1 MRDSFFIQLI
11 FTIFTLR
18 EMKYYIYIWLVL
30 IAFAGGFFLGRG
42 KVRTS
47 VKTEYVKGE
56 TVVRPVKIP
65 YPTTVYIPYVY
76 FLPTKSDTLY
86 LDGEHYPIQTVD
98 TAKIIEEY
106 ITQNTYEF
114 NVFDDDNGKLDINQ
128 TIQYNKLQSFDYS
141 FTPIH
146 KTTTIMKK
154 NLFEPFGSVGY
165 TTFNQVSFGGGF
177 FLNNIGLEY
186 NYIMGDV
193 SGHGLSVKIKF

>member
-1 MRDSFFIQLI
+1 
-11 FTIFTLR
+11 
-18 EMKYYIYIWLVL
+18 MKYYIHIGLVL
-30 IAFAGGFFLGRG
+30 IAFTAGFFLGRG
-42 KVRTS
+42 KVKTS

-141 FTPIH
+141 FTPVH
-146 KTTTIMKK
+146 KNTIINKK
-154 NLFEPFGSVGY
+154 NLFEPF
-165 TTFNQVSFGGGF
+165 VSFGYNTLQQANIGGGF
-177 FLNNIGLEY
+177 FYHNIGIEY
-186 NYIMGDV
+186 NYIFNTFDKRTAHSFG
-193 SGHGLSVKIKF
+193 VKYKF

>member
-1 MRDSFFIQLI
+1 
-11 FTIFTLR
+11 
-18 EMKYYIYIWLVL
+18 MKYYIYIGIII

-65 YPTTVYIPYVY
+65 YPSTVYIQSVY
-76 FLPTKSDTLY
+76 FLPTKNDTLY
-86 LDGEHYPIQTVD
+86 LDGEPYPIQTVD

-114 NVFDDDNGKLDINQ
+114 NAFDDDNGKLDINQ
-128 TIQYNKLQSFDYS
+128 TIQYNRLQSFDYS

-146 KTTTIMKK
+146 KNTIITKK

-193 SGHGLSVKIKF
+193 SGHGLSVKLKF

>member
-1 MRDSFFIQLI
+1 
-11 FTIFTLR
+11 
-18 EMKYYIYIWLVL
+18 MKYYIYIALVL

-42 KVRTS
+42 KVKTF

-65 YPTTVYIPYVY
+65 YPATVYIPSVY
-76 FLPTKSDTLY
+76 FLPTKNDTLY
-86 LDGEHYPIQTVD
+86 LDGEPYPIQTVD

-114 NVFDDDNGKLDINQ
+114 NAFNDDNGKLDIRQ

-146 KTTTIMKK
+146 KNTIITKK

-177 FLNNIGLEY
+177 FLNNLGLEY

-193 SGHGLSVKIKF
+193 SGHGLSVKLKF

>member
-1 MRDSFFIQLI
+1 MSK
-11 FTIFTLR
+11 T
-18 EMKYYIYIWLVL
+18 YISIIVLLVV
-30 IAFAGGFFLGRG
+30 FAAGFFLGRG

-65 YPTTVYIPYVY
+65 VPSTIYIPTAYL
-76 FLPTKSDTLY
+76 LPTKSDTLY
-86 LDGEHYPIQTVD
+86 LDGNPYPIQTVD
-98 TAKIIEEY
+98 TAKIIQEY

-114 NVFDDDNGKLDINQ
+114 NAFDNDNGKLDIKQ
-128 TIQYNKLQSFDYS
+128 TIQYNRLQSFDYS

-146 KTTTIMKK
+146 KNTTITKK

-165 TTFNQVSFGGGF
+165 TTFSQVSFGGGF
-177 FLNNIGLEY
+177 FLNNLGLEY

-193 SGHGLSVKIKF
+193 SGHGLSVKLKF

>member
-1 MRDSFFIQLI
+1 MEMGKI
-11 FTIFTLR
+11 
-18 EMKYYIYIWLVL
+18 MKYYICIGLVL

-86 LDGEHYPIQTVD
+86 LGGEHYPIQTVD

-114 NVFDDDNGKLDINQ
+114 NVFDDDNGRLDINQ

-146 KTTTIMKK
+146 KNTIITKK

-177 FLNNIGLEY
+177 FLNNLGLEY
-186 NYIMGDV
+186 QYIMGDV
-193 SGHGLSVKIKF
+193 SGHGLSVKLKF